1 MKRRLNELLSIS
13 RNERTGLLFIIA
25 IIGIIVAVKWLLP
38 HTPSASTQDSSQAA
52 MELMT
57 AADTVKAEKKQKKKK
72 NKQKKNDQDNEILT
86 VSHLEEIKQY

>member
-25 IIGIIVAVKWLLP
+25 IIGIIVAVKWLFP
-38 HTPSASTQDSSQAA
+38 HTPLASTQDSSQAA

-57 AADTVKAEKKQKKKK
+57 AADTVKAEKNQKKK
-72 NKQKKNDQDNEILT
+72 NTKQKKNDQDNEILT

>member
-38 HTPSASTQDSSQAA
+38 HTPTKSTPDTSQAA

-57 AADTVKAEKKQKKKK
+57 AADTVKAEKKQKKK
-72 NKQKKNDQDNEILT
+72 NTKQKKNDQDNEILT